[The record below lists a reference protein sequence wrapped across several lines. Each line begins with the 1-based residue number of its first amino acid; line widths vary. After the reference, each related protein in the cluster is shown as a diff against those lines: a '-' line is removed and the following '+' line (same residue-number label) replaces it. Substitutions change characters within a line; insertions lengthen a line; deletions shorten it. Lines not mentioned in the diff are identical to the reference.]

1 MSDGPSTRRRQL
13 GASLRRLREEKGLSL
28 EEAGGAVGLSK
39 ATLSRYETK
48 DGSVRWPLIDALCR
62 EYGVGDAERA
72 QLVDLAKNARVKGW
86 WQSYTEVIPER
97 MSPLVTFENESVG
110 ASHFSVVYIPGL
122 LQTRGYAETL
132 HRTEVGAPPEETIQ
146 RSVAARMKR
155 QDILT
160 RADPLRLS
168 VVLDESALRR
178 RVGTPEVHRDQLAHL
193 MDMTDLPNVTVRVL
207 PFDVGPLASTME
219 TFMIL
224 SGSDP
229 SMDIV
234 YLESLT
240 VSMYLEKPE
249 EVDKY
254 RQAFADIERNA
265 LDESSSLRMMSAT
278 RRDVR

>member
-1 MSDGPSTRRRQL
+1 MPDGPSTRRRQL
-13 GASLRRLREEKGLSL
+13 GASLRRLREDKGLSL

-48 DGSVRWPLIDALCR
+48 DGTVKWPLVDALCR
-62 EYGVGDAERA
+62 EYGSSDAERA
-72 QLVDLAKNARVKGW
+72 ALVDLAKNSKVKGW

-97 MSPLVTFENESVG
+97 MSPLVTFENES
-110 ASHFSVVYIPGL
+110 AAAYHFSVVYIPGL

-146 RSVAARMKR
+146 RSVAARLKR

-178 RVGTPEVHRDQLAHL
+178 RVGTPEVHRAQLAHL
-193 MDMTDLPNVTVRVL
+193 IDMAELPNVTLRVL
-207 PFDVGPLASTME
+207 PFDAGPLASTME

-224 SGSDP
+224 VGADP
-229 SMDIV
+229 VLDIV

-249 EVDKY
+249 EVNKY
-254 RQAFADIERNA
+254 RRAFDDIERNA
-265 LDESSSLRMMSAT
+265 LDESASLKMISAA
-278 RRDVR
+278 RRDAT